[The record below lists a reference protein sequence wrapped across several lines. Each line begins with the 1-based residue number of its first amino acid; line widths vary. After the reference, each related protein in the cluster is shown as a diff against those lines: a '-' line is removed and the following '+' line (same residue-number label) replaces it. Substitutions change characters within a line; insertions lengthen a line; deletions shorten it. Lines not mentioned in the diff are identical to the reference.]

1 MKRAQEE
8 RHLAAQRQKMY
19 VQLVCTD
26 TDAAEASAY
35 SRRIKTGRFRKSL
48 RAGGCGNSRCQL
60 CHPEKYPKRIPT
72 LKEQMPWR
80 ADE

>member
-26 TDAAEASAY
+26 NAAAY
-35 SRRIKTGRFRKSL
+35 GRRIKTGRFRKSL

-72 LKEQMPWR
+72 LKEQTPWR